1 MAKRYKI
8 YPIKTIK
15 DWQGEDWDVY
25 EEVKT
30 SVGVMVYRGWKHR
43 YRTGTF
49 AIIFSAELAEFLRQ
63 NGLYYASEQLGI
75 SVSKLSRLRREL
87 NIQKK
92 ISKPDHTWIKAHQT
106 EILNESYQLL
116 NEKYGLS
123 KKQVRSYTCYLLKYA
138 GVLRSKPLRT
148 TQQQIQNEQWYQ
160 QNKQA
165 MVDMTVKQISQTYGV
180 SSAKAGKVYMRI
192 CREFQLP
199 MLADRVQK
207 RVEQRRKWLID
218 NQEQILRTDIRIKQI
233 AQNLDQTEKQ
243 ILHARTQL
251 KIILENK
258 GR

>member
-1 MAKRYKI
+1 MSTD
-8 YPIKTIK
+8 P
-15 DWQGEDWDVY
+15 
-25 EEVKT
+25 
-30 SVGVMVYRGWKHR
+30 
-43 YRTGTF
+43 
-49 AIIFSAELAEFLRQ
+49 
-63 NGLYYASEQLGI
+63 
-75 SVSKLSRLRREL
+75 
-87 NIQKK
+87 
-92 ISKPDHTWIKAHQT
+92 
-106 EILNESYQLL
+106 NESYQLL

-165 MVDMTVKQISQTYGV
+165 MVDMTVKQISQTFGV